1 MSNRMTPI
9 DITLIARSTPD
20 MNTALSEQ
28 LVRTLVRER
37 QQQAAADNRA
47 ARLRSAR
54 RWQQRAESTA
64 RWARLARLAVR

>member
-1 MSNRMTPI
+1 MTPI
-9 DITLIARSTPD
+9 DITLIARSATV

-28 LVRTLVRER
+28 LAYTLVRER
-37 QQQAAADNRA
+37 QQQAAAINRA

-64 RWARLARLAVR
+64 RRARLARLAVR

>member
-1 MSNRMTPI
+1 MSSRMAHT
-9 DITLIARSTPD
+9 DIPFILRSSTT

-37 QQQAAADNRA
+37 QQQAAALNRA

-64 RWARLARLAVR
+64 RRARLARLAVR